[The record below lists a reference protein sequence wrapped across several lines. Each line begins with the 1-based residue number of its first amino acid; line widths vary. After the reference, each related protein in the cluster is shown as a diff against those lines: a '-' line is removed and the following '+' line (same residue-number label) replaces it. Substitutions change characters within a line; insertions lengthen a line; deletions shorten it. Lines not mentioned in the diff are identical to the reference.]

1 VSGLVLSHF
10 TDGKQKVTSRQG
22 EAGNPS
28 LVSTPAWDES
38 RRAHPRRHAVPGR
51 PTSASA
57 TPRQSPRPA
66 SVLDL
71 VPAPRTSVPPLPA
84 ADARTLHVHRIRGQ
98 AHPSRGPRRWRG
110 WDERHRVRLV

>member
-22 EAGNPS
+22 ETGNPS
-28 LVSTPAWDES
+28 LVSTPAWDGS

-84 ADARTLHVHRIRGQ
+84 ADARTPHVLADPRTGAPLARS
-98 AHPSRGPRRWRG
+98 AAMTRVRRASPRPSR
-110 WDERHRVRLV
+110 